1 MKKKQKNKF
10 NVDLGFRVRQI
21 RSLNKLSQEVLGE
34 RLGVSTPTMQRYE
47 AGEIPL
53 TAEAIGKC
61 AASLNTP
68 VGFFYGETDQH
79 PAASN
84 TNKVGLLLAAEIM
97 ELPDENIRKSVFH
110 LVRSIIRW
118 DEKRSKDAA

>member
-10 NVDLGFRVRQI
+10 NVELGFRVRQI
-21 RSLNKLSQEVLGE
+21 RSLNKWSQEVLGE

-61 AASLNTP
+61 AASLSTP

-79 PAASN
+79 PAATN
-84 TNKVGLLLAAEIM
+84 TNRTGLLLAAEIM
-97 ELPDENIRKSVFH
+97 ELPDNDGRKHLYHFIRS
-110 LVRSIIRW
+110 LNRAW
-118 DEKRSKDAA
+118 QEKDAA